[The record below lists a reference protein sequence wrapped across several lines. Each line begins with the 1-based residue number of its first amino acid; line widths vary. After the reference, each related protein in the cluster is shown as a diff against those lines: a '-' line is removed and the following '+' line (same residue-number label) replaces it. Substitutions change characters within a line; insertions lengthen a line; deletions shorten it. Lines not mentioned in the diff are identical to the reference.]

1 MPLTPSSN
9 ENGDRQKLDEMLTAL
24 YDGSLDDAQTEELL
38 RRLEEP
44 EVRDCFAVHA
54 MLDAYLSIGC
64 ADPASIAARLRPEFQ
79 VGATRCASA
88 ICDKPDTLAA
98 PGKSTVLRFRGNLAG
113 GGWQNTAAINGYIVT
128 ALTAIGLMLSLA
140 VVVLVL
146 RFPPKP
152 SGREPGGQDIAH
164 QARRI
169 ESSPPAVGSMD
180 ESKQA
185 ASAPIARL
193 ACAVDCRWADIA
205 NTLRPDDVLRSG
217 SELRLASGIVEL
229 DFEIGVRAVIQGPAR
244 LDLLTPA
251 KVFLYAGKMTSEV
264 LKPEARG
271 FEVRTPKGSVVDLGT
286 EFGVE
291 VTPSQSVKVHVF
303 KGEVMVQQAA
313 LASAAGSRRVVR
325 NQGLRMDG
333 GAAKP
338 VLVEESGEN
347 FIRNIDDA
355 NRDRH
360 VVAYRRFEDRPLG
373 VVLPDTS
380 RNTRPFLA
388 TADSSY
394 NGNDLFNFSPNNGP
408 QFSGN
413 VETARVPQTGDDNRG
428 CLDNTAPPSHN
439 SATRNVYSHSQFSY
453 ASPIDLQAIEPAEW
467 TIEASV
473 KVKSLH
479 GNRQT
484 FVVRDGG
491 DGPNDA
497 RLAFRINENDFFE
510 LVFCDVRHKIHKTVV
525 NESVRANQWY
535 NLAAVSDGATL
546 KIYVDSCG
554 GNGYQLRS
562 VTDLNPQG
570 AGSTA
575 LGCSNPDAEWSV
587 GRGCGPSEWFQGWID
602 EVRISDVARQPDAF
616 LFAARN
622 PAKWATAK
630 QSVRAAATVASELAN
645 VASTANVSP
654 IPLGGTFA
662 KGSANVNNKSR
673 RQLDSAQTAC
683 KEFGNVDNASD

>member
-1 MPLTPSSN
+1 
-9 ENGDRQKLDEMLTAL
+9 
-24 YDGSLDDAQTEELL
+24 
-38 RRLEEP
+38 
-44 EVRDCFAVHA
+44 

-64 ADPASIAARLRPEFQ
+64 ADPASIAARVRPENQFS
-79 VGATRCASA
+79 ATPCASA
-88 ICDKPDTLAA
+88 VCDEPDAAAA
-98 PGKSTVLRFRGNLAG
+98 PRKSTLGFLGNLTG
-113 GGWQNTAAINGYIVT
+113 GVGWQNTSAFSGYMVA

-146 RFPPKP
+146 RFPSK
-152 SGREPGGQDIAH
+152 PGGTAPGGKDPGGKDFAQQAPHIA
-164 QARRI
+164 
-169 ESSPPAVGSMD
+169 SPPPVVGSMD
-180 ESKQA
+180 VSKQVP
-185 ASAPIARL
+185 SAPIARL
-193 ACAVDCRWADIA
+193 ARAVDCRWADLA
-205 NTLRPDDVLRSG
+205 NAPRANNVLRSG

-229 DFEIGVRAVIQGPAR
+229 NFDVGVRAVIQGPAR

-264 LKPEARG
+264 LKPDARG

-303 KGEVMVQQAA
+303 KGEVVVEHT
-313 LASAAGSRRVVR
+313 ASAASSGSHHVIR

-347 FIRNIDDA
+347 FIRTIDAAD
-355 NRDRH
+355 RDRH
-360 VVAYRRFEDRPLG
+360 VVAYWRFEDRPLG

-413 VETARVPQTGDDNRG
+413 VETSRVPQTGASNRG

-453 ASPIDLQAIEPAEW
+453 ASPIDLQAIEPSEW

-473 KVKSLH
+473 KVKALH
-479 GNRQT
+479 GKRQT

-491 DGPNDA
+491 DGPNEA
-497 RLAFRINENDFFE
+497 RLAFRINENDRFE
-510 LVFCDVRHKIHKTVV
+510 LVFCNVQHRTHKAVV
-525 NESVRANQWY
+525 DEVVRANQWY
-535 NLAAVSDGATL
+535 NLVAVSDGATL
-546 KIYVDSCG
+546 KLFVDSCE
-554 GNGYQLRS
+554 GNGYRLRATTNLQPHS
-562 VTDLNPQG
+562 
-570 AGSTA
+570 AG
-575 LGCSNPDAEWSV
+575 
-587 GRGCGPSEWFQGWID
+587 
-602 EVRISDVARQPDAF
+602 
-616 LFAARN
+616 
-622 PAKWATAK
+622 
-630 QSVRAAATVASELAN
+630 
-645 VASTANVSP
+645 
-654 IPLGGTFA
+654 LGGPGLLESRCRVVRRPRLRPKRVVPRVDRRGAHQRHCPRTGRLSVCGA
-662 KGSANVNNKSR
+662 RPGEKCEESGGQTTCRRYGSG
-673 RQLDSAQTAC
+673 
-683 KEFGNVDNASD
+683 FGGG